1 MPRSRSL
8 KGLRSLVSCPSMF
21 ECISIIG
28 VGLIGGSIGMAIRKR
43 GLARKVI
50 GIGRHPEKLKL
61 AQRLGAIDSWT
72 VDISRGLKNS
82 ELVILCIPISP
93 LPRIVKQVSIAAN
106 PGTIV
111 TDVTGVKVKPLC
123 ECEKMLSL
131 RNILFVGG
139 HPLAGSEKSGV
150 KYASCDL
157 FEGHN
162 VILVRSEL
170 TNRGALDKVKKLWDS
185 IGASV
190 SITTPQEHDRQI
202 ALFSQLPHLLA
213 ALLMY
218 KVSGNITKNPKYKSF
233 LTPSLRD
240 MTRIAASEPEL
251 WAELFNANSR
261 ELVRTLKSTMCE
273 LNCWMEDISRGR
285 VTNLIRKFKRANE
298 FRRRWSDL
306 RK

>member
-8 KGLRSLVSCPSMF
+8 KGLQSLIPYPSMF

-28 VGLIGGSIGMAIRKR
+28 VGLIGGSIGMAIKKR

-72 VDISRGLKNS
+72 VDISSGVKNS
-82 ELVILCIPISP
+82 DLVMLCIPPSP
-93 LPRIVKQVSIAAN
+93 LSRIVKQVSIAVK

-123 ECEKMLSL
+123 ECEKILSS
-131 RNILFVGG
+131 RNILFVGS

-157 FEGHN
+157 FEEHN
-162 VILVRSEL
+162 VLLVQNSR
-170 TNRGALDKVKKLWDS
+170 TNKMALNKVKRLWNLV
-185 IGASV
+185 GARV

-218 KVSGNITKNPKYKSF
+218 KISEDITKNPQHKSF
-233 LTPSLRD
+233 LTPSLKD

-261 ELVRTLKSTMCE
+261 ELARILKSTICE
-273 LNCWMEDISRGR
+273 LNCWTEDIRYGR
-285 VTNLIRKFKRANE
+285 VANLKRKFKRASE
-298 FRRRWSDL
+298 FRRRWSD
-306 RK
+306 

>member
-1 MPRSRSL
+1 MSRSRSL
-8 KGLRSLVSCPSMF
+8 VTPSMF
-21 ECISIIG
+21 EYVSMIG
-28 VGLIGGSIGMAIRKR
+28 VGLIGGSVGMAIKKR
-43 GLARKVI
+43 GLAQKVI

-72 VDISRGLKNS
+72 VDISKGLKNS
-82 ELVILCIPISP
+82 ELVILCIPPSA
-93 LPRIVKQVSIAAN
+93 LPGIVKQVSIAAKS
-106 PGTIV
+106 GTIV

-123 ECEKMLSL
+123 ECEKVLSP
-131 RNILFVGG
+131 RNILFVGS

-162 VILVRSEL
+162 VLLVQNSR
-170 TNRGALDKVKKLWDS
+170 TNKRALNKVKKLWNS
-185 IGASV
+185 VGARV
-190 SITTPQEHDRQI
+190 SITTPQEHDCQI

-218 KVSGNITKNPKYKSF
+218 KVSQDIAKNPQHKSF
-233 LTPSLRD
+233 LTPSLKD

-261 ELVRTLKSTMCE
+261 ELVRILKSTIGE
-273 LNCWMEDISRGR
+273 LNCWTEDISRGR
-285 VTNLIRKFKRANE
+285 VVNLKRKFKRASE
-298 FRRRWSDL
+298 FRRKL
-306 RK
+306 

>member
-8 KGLRSLVSCPSMF
+8 VAPSMF
-21 ECISIIG
+21 ECVSIIG
-28 VGLIGGSIGMAIRKR
+28 VGLIGGSIGMSIRKR

-72 VDISRGLKNS
+72 VDISKGLKNS
-82 ELVILCIPISP
+82 DLVLLCIPPSP
-93 LPRIVKQVSIAAN
+93 LPGIVKQVSIVVK

-123 ECEKMLSL
+123 ECEKILSS
-131 RNILFVGG
+131 RNILFVGS

-150 KYASCDL
+150 KYASQDL

-162 VILVRSEL
+162 VLLVQNSR
-170 TNRGALDKVKKLWDS
+170 TNKMALNKVKKLWDS
-185 IGASV
+185 VGASV

-202 ALFSQLPHLLA
+202 ALFSQLPHLFA
-213 ALLMY
+213 ALLMS
-218 KVSGNITKNPKYKSF
+218 KVSEDITKNPQHRSF
-233 LTPSLRD
+233 LTPSLKD
-240 MTRIAASEPEL
+240 MTRIAASDPEL
-251 WAELFNANSR
+251 WAELFNANSI
-261 ELVRTLKSTMCE
+261 ELVRVLKSTIDE
-273 LNCWMEDISRGR
+273 LNGWMEDIGRGK
-285 VTNLIRKFKRANE
+285 VANLKRKFKRASE
-298 FRRRWSDL
+298 FRRKLEEIACCPTL